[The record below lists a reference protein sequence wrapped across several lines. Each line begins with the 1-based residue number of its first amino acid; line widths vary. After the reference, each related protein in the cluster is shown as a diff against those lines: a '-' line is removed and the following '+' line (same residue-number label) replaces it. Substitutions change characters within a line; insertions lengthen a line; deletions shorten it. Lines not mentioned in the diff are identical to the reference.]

1 MKSRLL
7 AVFLCLLAQSCGS
20 RNDNHES
27 NPGFWTTSDVDL
39 PRMIPNFCVRVRD
52 VFETNNLDRK
62 FRCRDNLG
70 TSYAA
75 AGSDSEKEVV
85 LIVGAQD
92 RWYLF
97 AVFYEKIDHLHQ
109 KREVI

>member
-1 MKSRLL
+1 
-7 AVFLCLLAQSCGS
+7 
-20 RNDNHES
+20 
-27 NPGFWTTSDVDL
+27 
-39 PRMIPNFCVRVRD
+39 MIPNFCVRVRD

-97 AVFYEKIDHLHQ
+97 AVFYEKNRSSTPEERSNMKKLRYIIERTL
-109 KREVI
+109 